1 MPSFMGQTDHEEEEE
16 EEAPDWRTQ
25 APYGSGIRRKRVAFV
40 PASDSADLET
50 VAPKPSKLTGSEAS
64 SLYLSLVGLSSKT
77 PSTSTSTA
85 VSSPSSD
92 PEPSNSSKDLPICE
106 ICSLL
111 ITDEHTH
118 EKSTAHQYALPHS
131 HPPHHYDRS
140 SLGLKVL
147 MDSGWDPDERKGLG
161 KEGEGMR
168 YPIKPVPKHDNLGV
182 GVKRKKGGKKGAA
195 EEKVKKVVGVKEA
208 RKMDT
213 RAKAR
218 RANLMRE
225 MGGGIDV
232 EAILNGKS

>member
-1 MPSFMGQTDHEEEEE
+1 MGQGDYEGEEEEE
-16 EEAPDWRTQ
+16 VPGWRTQ

-40 PASDSADLET
+40 PACDSPDLET
-50 VAPKPSKLTGSEAS
+50 APPKPSKLTGSEAS
-64 SLYLSLVGLSSKT
+64 SLYLSLVGLGSKT
-77 PSTSTSTA
+77 PSTS
-85 VSSPSSD
+85 PD
-92 PEPSNSSKDLPICE
+92 PEPSNSSKYLPICE
-106 ICSLL
+106 ICSLP

-161 KEGEGMR
+161 REGQGMR

-182 GVKRKKGGKKGAA
+182 GVKPRKRGKKGAG
-195 EEKVKKVVGVKEA
+195 EKKVSKVVGVKEA
-208 RKMDT
+208 RRMDN

-218 RANLMRE
+218 RASLMKE
-225 MGGGIDV
+225 MRGGIDV
-232 EAILNGKS
+232 EAILNGKP

>member
-1 MPSFMGQTDHEEEEE
+1 MGQGDYEGGGEEEEE
-16 EEAPDWRTQ
+16 VPDWRTQ

-40 PASDSADLET
+40 PACDSPDVET
-50 VAPKPSKLTGSEAS
+50 AHSKSSKLSGSEAS
-64 SLYLSLVGLSSKT
+64 SLYLSLVGLGSKP
-77 PSTSTSTA
+77 PSTS
-85 VSSPSSD
+85 PD
-92 PEPSNSSKDLPICE
+92 PEASNSSKDLPICE
-106 ICSLL
+106 ICSLP

-161 KEGEGMR
+161 REGQGMR

-182 GVKRKKGGKKGAA
+182 GVKPRKQSKKGAG
-195 EEKVKKVVGVKEA
+195 EKKVSKVVGVKEA
-208 RKMDT
+208 RRMDN

-218 RANLMRE
+218 RAGLMRE
-225 MGGGIDV
+225 MRGGIDV
-232 EAILNGKS
+232 EAILNGES

>member
-1 MPSFMGQTDHEEEEE
+1 MGQSDYEEEV
-16 EEAPDWRTQ
+16 PDWRTQ

-40 PASDSADLET
+40 SASNTPDFET
-50 VAPKPSKLTGSEAS
+50 VAPKPSKLTGGEAS

-77 PSTSTSTA
+77 PSSPASTA
-85 VSSPSSD
+85 VSSPSPD
-92 PEPSNSSKDLPICE
+92 PELSSASKDLPICE
-106 ICSLL
+106 ICSLP

-161 KEGEGMR
+161 REGKGMR

-182 GVKRKKGGKKGAA
+182 GVKPKKKKGKKGA
-195 EEKVKKVVGVKEA
+195 EEKVRKIVGVKEA
-208 RKMDT
+208 RRMDN

-218 RANLMRE
+218 RANLMKE